1 MIAPKDSNNTG
12 RGDRSVFRFKLFT
25 SRDVIKSETVML
37 LRSLNCSHCWREH
50 AMRSMSGTL
59 QEVLHHLPLSAVQ
72 LPLIPAMHNLM
83 ALLFNLLQFLQ
94 RSHNNYCQTFF
105 ASAIWSLVTIGSPSY
120 HLHLTFLLGSLVSG
134 VLV

>member
-12 RGDRSVFRFKLFT
+12 RGDRAVFRFKLFT

-59 QEVLHHLPLSAVQ
+59 QEVLHRLPLSAVHCLSYQ
-72 LPLIPAMHNLM
+72 L
-83 ALLFNLLQFLQ
+83 
-94 RSHNNYCQTFF
+94 RT
-105 ASAIWSLVTIGSPSY
+105 T
-120 HLHLTFLLGSLVSG
+120 
-134 VLV
+134 